1 MEEGK
6 KGLGWRKEG
15 KDWGGGRKGRTG
27 MEEGRKG
34 LGGRKEGLGWRKEGK
49 DWDGGRKERLQEET
63 KRRKEDN
70 INKRKRKF
78 QRKLLL
84 FYSEG
89 AALAYRKISDPVVR
103 VQLKN

>member
-1 MEEGK
+1 MEEGRK
-6 KGLGWRKEG
+6 ELGWRKER
-15 KDWGGGRKGRTG
+15 KDWDGGRKERTG
-27 MEEGRKG
+27 VEEGR
-34 LGGRKEGLGWRKEGK
+34 EGLGWRKEGK

>member
-1 MEEGK
+1 MEK
-6 KGLGWRKEG
+6 
-15 KDWGGGRKGRTG
+15 GRK
-27 MEEGRKG
+27 
-34 LGGRKEGLGWRKEGK
+34 GLGWRKEGK